1 MCESHAYLA
10 EGEEPRLIMEDV
22 VDIRE
27 EDGILYLSNI
37 VGESLT
43 LAADISEISFFQH
56 RILLTPRD

>member
-10 EGEEPRLIMEDV
+10 EGEESRLIMEDV

-27 EDGILYLSNI
+27 EDGTLYLSNI
-37 VGESLT
+37 VGESMT
-43 LAADISEISFFQH
+43 LRADISEISFFQH